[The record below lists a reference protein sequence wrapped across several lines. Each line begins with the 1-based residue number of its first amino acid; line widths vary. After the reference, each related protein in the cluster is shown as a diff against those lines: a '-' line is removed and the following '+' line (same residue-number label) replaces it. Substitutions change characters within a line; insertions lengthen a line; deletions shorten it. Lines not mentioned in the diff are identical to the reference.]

1 MEFITNYL
9 IIYSNISVCKIK
21 NPLIKTVVLKFILVL
36 NVKAC
41 ATPLIIC
48 LFKIYGW
55 FVSII

>member
-9 IIYSNISVCKIK
+9 IIYSNIFVCKIK
-21 NPLIKTVVLKFILVL
+21 YPLIKTVALKFILIV

-41 ATPLIIC
+41 ATPFIIC

-55 FVSII
+55 FTFII